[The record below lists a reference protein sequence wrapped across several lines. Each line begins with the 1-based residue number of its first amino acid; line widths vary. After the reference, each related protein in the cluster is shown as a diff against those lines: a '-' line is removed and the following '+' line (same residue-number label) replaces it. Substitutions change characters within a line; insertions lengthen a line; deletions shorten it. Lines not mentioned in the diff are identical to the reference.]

1 MSTLAERGASRA
13 ASERPASERPA
24 SAFVSVVVPTCGRME
39 MLERCLRA
47 LDEQDIPREMYE
59 VLVVD
64 DSADGSV
71 APVVEHFASETT
83 MNVHYVRAGALT
95 GPAHARNVGWR
106 AARGGIIAFTDDDCV
121 PARRWLRAGLAAI
134 VTCGGAD
141 GAYGRIMVPL
151 PADPTDYERDA
162 AGLEHAEFAT
172 ANCFYTRRALE
183 EVDGFDERFTSA
195 WREDSDVFLAL
206 LEKGRRLGFAR
217 DALVVH
223 PVRPAEWGVSIRQ
236 QRKSMFNALLYKKHP
251 ALYRERVQASPPLIY
266 YAIVGAL
273 LGAVVAA
280 VSSLG
285 WLVLAMLGA
294 WVLLTASFCARRLR
308 GTSRARGHVTEM
320 IVTSMLIPPLAVYWR
335 LRGAVRFRV
344 VFF

>member
-1 MSTLAERGASRA
+1 MSTLAERGTARA
-13 ASERPASERPA
+13 RKERLA
-24 SAFVSVVVPTCGRME
+24 SALVSVVVPTCGRVE
-39 MLERCLRA
+39 MLERCLAA
-47 LDEQDIPREMYE
+47 LDEQDVPRELYE

-64 DSADGSV
+64 DSADGRA
-71 APVVEHFASETT
+71 APVVQRIASEAT
-83 MNVHYVRAGALT
+83 MNVRCVRAGPLT

-121 PARRWLRAGLAAI
+121 PAPRWLRGGVCAM
-134 VTCGGAD
+134 VTSGGVD
-141 GAYGRIMVPL
+141 GAYGPIRVPL
-151 PADPTDYERDA
+151 PSEPTDYERDA
-162 AGLEHAEFAT
+162 AGLECAEFAT

-183 EVDGFDERFTSA
+183 EVGGFDERFTSA
-195 WREDSDVFLAL
+195 WREDSDLFLAL

-223 PVRPAEWGVSIRQ
+223 PVSPAEWGVSVRQ

-251 ALYRERVQASPPLIY
+251 SLYRERVQASPPWIY
-266 YAIVGAL
+266 YAIVSALAGA
-273 LGAVVAA
+273 AIAA
-280 VSSLG
+280 VFSLG
-285 WLVLAMLGA
+285 WLVLMMLGVWA
-294 WVLLTASFCARRLR
+294 LLTASFCVRRLR

>member
-1 MSTLAERGASRA
+1 MSAIAERSTTRA
-13 ASERPASERPA
+13 RRERLANA
-24 SAFVSVVVPTCGRME
+24 LVSVVVPTCGRIDL
-39 MLERCLRA
+39 LERCLGA
-47 LDEQDIPREMYE
+47 LEEQDIPREMYE

-64 DSADGSV
+64 DSADGTV
-71 APVVEHFASETT
+71 APLVERIASEAT
-83 MNVHYVRAGALT
+83 MSVRCVRAGSLT

-121 PARRWLRAGLAAI
+121 PAPRWLRGGISAM
-134 VTCGGAD
+134 VTSGGVD
-141 GAYGRIMVPL
+141 GAYGPIEVPL
-151 PADPTDYERDA
+151 PAEPTDYERDA
-162 AGLEHAEFAT
+162 AGLERAEFAT
-172 ANCFYTRRALE
+172 ANCFYARRVLE
-183 EVDGFDERFTSA
+183 EVGGFDERFTSA
-195 WREDSDVFLAL
+195 WREDSDLFLAL
-206 LEKGRRLGFAR
+206 LERGRRLGFAR

-251 ALYRERVQASPPLIY
+251 SLYRQRVQASPPWIY

-273 LGAVVAA
+273 LGVVVGAVL
-280 VSSLG
+280 SLD
-285 WLVLAMLGA
+285 WLVLVMLGA
-294 WVLLTASFCARRLR
+294 WALLTASFCVRRLR

>member
-1 MSTLAERGASRA
+1 VSTLAERGTPRA
-13 ASERPASERPA
+13 GRVQLS
-24 SAFVSVVVPTCGRME
+24 SALVSVVVPTCGRAE
-39 MLERCLRA
+39 MLERCLDA
-47 LDEQDIPREMYE
+47 LEGQDIPREMYE

-64 DSADGSV
+64 DSAAGTA
-71 APVVEHFASETT
+71 APVVERFASEAT
-83 MNVHYVRAGALT
+83 MNVRCVRAGPLT

-121 PARRWLRAGLAAI
+121 PAPRWLRGGIQAM
-134 VTCGGAD
+134 VTSGGVD
-141 GAYGRIMVPL
+141 GAYGRIRVPL
-151 PADPTDYERDA
+151 PSKPTDYERDA
-162 AGLEHAEFAT
+162 AGLERAEFAT

-183 EVDGFDERFTSA
+183 EVGGFDERFTSA
-195 WREDSDVFLAL
+195 WREDSDLFLAL

-223 PVRPAEWGVSIRQ
+223 PVRPAGWGVSIGQ
-236 QRKSMFNALLYKKHP
+236 QRKSMFNALLYKKHRV
-251 ALYRERVQASPPLIY
+251 LYRERVQPSPPWIY

-273 LGAVVAA
+273 FGTAIAA
-280 VSSLG
+280 FFTLV
-285 WLVLAMLGA
+285 WLVLVMLGA
-294 WVLLTASFCARRLR
+294 WALLTASFCARRLR

-320 IVTSMLIPPLAVYWR
+320 VVTSMLIPPLAVYWR